1 MMNATIVTIK
11 NIQKN
16 KSMKP
21 IYKVMLKTFVAG
33 GTVFAA
39 GQATWDFMFMD
50 DDNFN
55 QWKFMT
61 NFVIFGLFM
70 IIMVKYN
77 YKSKIENNPDSNL

>member
-1 MMNATIVTIK
+1 MMNATIVTKK

-21 IYKVMLKTFVAG
+21 IYKVMLKAFVAG
-33 GTVFAA
+33 GTIFAA
-39 GQATWDFMFMD
+39 GQATWDFMD
-50 DDNFN
+50 GDKFN

-61 NFVIFGLFM
+61 NFIIFGLFM

-77 YKSKIENNPDSNL
+77 YKSKIENNTDSNL

>member
-1 MMNATIVTIK
+1 MMNATIVIKK

-21 IYKVMLKTFVAG
+21 IYKVMLKAFVAG
-33 GTVFAA
+33 ETVFAA
-39 GQATWDFMFMD
+39 GQATWDFI
-50 DDNFN
+50 DNDTFK

-61 NFVIFGLFM
+61 NFIIFGLLMFL
-70 IIMVKYN
+70 MVKYN